1 MAYYEILFGS
11 GFYWMERYVIKT
23 DYPTTDYGSLIDCL
37 IDYLKEKGHRNIIT
51 MEECQGCYQDPD
63 NGYEYIIDADGN
75 QFYSDM
81 YFQGGN
87 CGDFLL
93 HFGNSDIR
101 EISENE
107 IGDAE
112 VVEEVW

>member
-1 MAYYEILFGS
+1 MAYYEIIFGS
-11 GFYWMERYVIKT
+11 GFYDCYRYVMKT
-23 DYPTTDYGSLIDCL
+23 DHSTTDYGSLIDCL
-37 IDYLKEKGHRNIIT
+37 IDYLKEKGHRNIISAI
-51 MEECQGCYQDPD
+51 ECKKIGTDPD

-75 QFYSDM
+75 RFYSDM

-107 IGDAE
+107 IGDTE